1 VSWPHTGTGLAV
13 IGHPIGHSL
22 SPQMH
27 NAALAAMAQA
37 DARFAGW
44 RYHAFDID
52 PGDLPAALDQMGAR
66 GFRGVNLT
74 VQWGNDPARMSE
86 SGGDLV
92 EERGERT
99 IVVKNVSALGRYE
112 AAYGFRSGK
121 TVSLVRF
128 PDAGREYT
136 WDGAT
141 VSFAGEDHDT
151 TAAGRYVLG
160 EKGELKTP

>member
-1 VSWPHTGTGLAV
+1 VTRSAPTVALLLALVS
-13 IGHPIGHSL
+13 IGCRSTEL
-22 SPQMH
+22 TDV
-27 NAALAAMAQA
+27 AARASGSA
-37 DARFAGW
+37 
-44 RYHAFDID
+44 
-52 PGDLPAALDQMGAR
+52 
-66 GFRGVNLT
+66 FRGVNLT

>member
-1 VSWPHTGTGLAV
+1 MSWPHTGTGLAV

-74 VQWGNDPARMSE
+74 VPHKVLAVGLVSGLDAGARE
-86 SGGDLV
+86 AGAVNTLLRSGSGWSGFNTDGYGLATSL
-92 EERGERT
+92 RDHQ
-99 IVVKNVSALGRYE
+99 SALTVVSS
-112 AAYGFRSGK
+112 AAVRS
-121 TVSLVRF
+121 TAISHRPSVRPPVAEF
-128 PDAGREYT
+128 VRIRCSSTSG
-136 WDGAT
+136 
-141 VSFAGEDHDT
+141 
-151 TAAGRYVLG
+151 
-160 EKGELKTP
+160 